1 MLWALHTNV
10 NRATRDTLF
19 HLVYGV
25 DAVLPLE
32 IFLESARVAH
42 FSEIDQVEAWE
53 LDSNLLE
60 EKCNKKLANV

>member
-25 DAVLPLE
+25 DAVLQLE

-42 FSEIDQVEAWE
+42 FSEIDQVEA
-53 LDSNLLE
+53 
-60 EKCNKKLANV
+60 